1 MIKRLLVIVAL
12 GLGGAYLFRM
22 YLGGFVKVASGSM
35 EPTLEL
41 YDIEWANALHYVLNP
56 VERGDIIVFRSPVD
70 GGKGLIKRVIAVGG
84 DTIEIRDK
92 RIYLNWKELTDEPY
106 AVYKRKGEILQGD
119 NIPELQVPEGYVF
132 VMGDNRDW
140 SGDSRD
146 WKDADGNPVYFVPE
160 SHIVG
165 RINKTADAE

>member
-1 MIKRLLVIVAL
+1 MIKRLIFIVAL

-22 YLGGFVKVASGSM
+22 YIGGFVKVASGSM

-41 YDIEWANALHYVLNP
+41 YDIEWASALHYALNP

-70 GGKGLIKRVIAVGG
+70 SQKGLIKRVIAVGG
-84 DTIEIRDK
+84 DAIEIRDK
-92 RIYLNWKELTDEPY
+92 KIYLNWKELGAEPY
-106 AVYKRKGEILQGD
+106 AVYKRENEILKGD
-119 NIPELQVPEGYVF
+119 NIPEITVPEGHVF

-146 WKDADGNPVYFVPE
+146 WKDESGNPVYFVPVE
-160 SHIVG
+160 NIMG
-165 RINKTADAE
+165 RINKDAE